1 MTNKSMKNQILLT
14 IILTL
19 AASFIYAISSGI
31 RNNYGIMF
39 NAIIENTGLS
49 YS

>member
-1 MTNKSMKNQILLT
+1 MTSKSMKNQILLT

-31 RNNYGIMF
+31 RNN
-39 NAIIENTGLS
+39 
-49 YS
+49 